1 MDKPAR
7 ADHPIHEIISDR
19 WSPRAFG
26 EESISRPTLL
36 SLFEAARWAPSAYND
51 QPWYFMI
58 AMREDREEF
67 ERMLGCLVE
76 ANQAWAHGAALL
88 AIAVARMSYSHNGKP
103 YRHAHYDTG
112 QAVMSMA
119 LQATAL
125 GIRVHQ
131 MAGFDPEQARET
143 YGIPEGH
150 EALTAIAM
158 GYPGDADRLPDELRQ
173 SELAERTRR
182 PLTETLFKGA
192 WGRGIR
198 K

>member
-1 MDKPAR
+1 MDKAAP
-7 ADHPIHEIISDR
+7 ADHPIHEIIRDR

-26 EESISRPTLL
+26 EEGITRPALL

-58 AMREDREEF
+58 AMKEDRKEF
-67 ERMLGCLVE
+67 ERMLGCLVD
-76 ANQAWAHGAALL
+76 ANQAWARDAAML
-88 AIAVARMSYSHNGKP
+88 AIAVARLNYGHNGKP

-112 QAVMSMA
+112 QAVMSMV

-125 GIRVHQ
+125 GIRAHQ
-131 MAGFDPEQARET
+131 MAGFDPEEARET

-150 EALTAIAM
+150 EALTAIAL
-158 GYPGDADRLPDELRQ
+158 GYPGDTDRLPDKLRQ

-182 PLTETLFKGA
+182 PLTETLFTGA
-192 WGRGIR
+192 WGRGIQ